1 MQLDISLDQRVFL
14 RPTRR
19 LFGHTVRGVAGK
31 AAALALLEAQP

>member
-1 MQLDISLDQRVFL
+1 VDQLAFL

-19 LFGHTVRGVAGK
+19 LSGHTVPGVAGK